1 MDNLNNKNEYEQ
13 EQIQQILIK
22 ESEKNKIL
30 MDRQLKESQEREYQE
45 SLKIDI
51 QKNLEFDEP
60 SIEEMRR
67 VRMKR
72 FSN

>member
-1 MDNLNNKNEYEQ
+1 MDNLNNKNEYKQ

>member
-1 MDNLNNKNEYEQ
+1 MDNLNNRNEYEQ

-60 SIEEMRR
+60 PIEEIRR